1 MDALELLT
9 TRSSMPRL
17 IEPAPTPQQLQMIRK
32 AAIRVPDHMN
42 LSPFRF
48 IEFLG
53 RDRQLLADIYQ
64 QAARLNNFSN
74 ERVEQAGQIPFRA
87 PMIIATCLRYVDNE
101 KVPRHEQ
108 YATVACATMAMQQAC
123 FAMGL
128 GAIWRTGWLAEDDY
142 VREQLG
148 CSVDDEVVGFL
159 YVGTPAVPTPVK
171 PEQQAEPFFINGAD
185 IVRSE

>member
-1 MDALELLT
+1 MDALDLLT

-17 IEPAPTPQQLQMIRK
+17 IEPAPTPIQLDIIRQ

-42 LSPFRF
+42 LSPYRF

-53 RDRQLLADIYQ
+53 ADRKILADIYQ
-64 QAARLNNFSN
+64 QAARFNDFSD

-87 PMIIATCLRYVDNE
+87 PLIIASCQRYVDND

-108 YATVACATMAMQQAC
+108 FASVACATMAMQQAC
-123 FAMGL
+123 FAQGL

-148 CSVDDEVVGFL
+148 CGPDDEIVGFL
-159 YVGTPAVPTPVK
+159 YIGTPAVPTPIK
-171 PEQQAEPFFINGAD
+171 PAQDPSAFFQQATD
-185 IVRSE
+185 IVME

>member
-17 IEPAPTPQQLQMIRK
+17 IEPGPNQEQLDIIRK

-42 LSPFRF
+42 LSPYRF
-48 IEFLG
+48 IEFMG
-53 RDRQLLADIYQ
+53 NDRQLLGDIYQ
-64 QAARLNNFSN
+64 HAARLNDFSD
-74 ERVEQAGQIPFRA
+74 ERIEQAGQIPYRA
-87 PMIIATCLRYVDNE
+87 PLIIASCLRYIEHE
-101 KVPRHEQ
+101 KVPRNEQ
-108 YATVACATMAMQQAC
+108 FASAACATMAMQQAC

-148 CSVDDEVVGFL
+148 CRVDDEIVGFL
-159 YVGTPAVPTPVK
+159 YIGTPAVPTPVK
-171 PEQQAEPFFINGAD
+171 PEQDATRFFLKSTDVIQN
-185 IVRSE
+185 

>member
-17 IEPAPTPQQLQMIRK
+17 IEPAPTPEQLTLLRK

-48 IEFLG
+48 IEFIG
-53 RDRQLLADIYQ
+53 SDRQLLADIYQ
-64 QAARLNNFSN
+64 QAARLNDFSD
-74 ERVEQAGQIPFRA
+74 ERIEQAGQIPYRA
-87 PMIIATCLRYVDNE
+87 PMIIATCLRYVANE

-108 YATVACATMAMQQAC
+108 FATVACATMAMQQAC

-148 CSVDDEVVGFL
+148 CDTDDEIVGFL
-159 YVGTPAVPTPVK
+159 YIGTPAVPTPVK
-171 PEQQAEPFFINGAD
+171 PEQEPTGFFINGND
-185 IVRSE
+185 IVRSN